1 MLEQLFESASVFVLS
16 AFNLYYGF
24 VLSTTYQQG
33 WFEQFL
39 LMSGGSWFGILA
51 CLLLG
56 ARLIALWNSKIA
68 RKSKKD
74 QAPSDKKPFL
84 MRIWKKYGIWG
95 LAFCTGFIGTI
106 PTVTISLISGINRKY
121 IMWYLG
127 GAKIV
132 WSIIFAFIGQAAITQ
147 IIEFFFR

>member
-1 MLEQLFESASVFVLS
+1 MLQQLFESASVFVLS

-33 WFEQFL
+33 WVEQFL

-51 CLLLG
+51 CLFLG
-56 ARLIALWNSKIA
+56 ARLIAIWNNKIA
-68 RKSKKD
+68 KKPKKD
-74 QAPSDKKPFL
+74 KNGVVKTPFL

-106 PTVTISLISGINRKY
+106 PTVTISLISGLNRNL
-121 IMWYLG
+121 ILWYLG
-127 GAKIV
+127 GAKII
-132 WSIIFAFIGQAAITQ
+132 WAIIFALIGQAAIAQ
-147 IIEFFFR
+147 FISAWF

>member
-1 MLEQLFESASVFVLS
+1 MFEQLFESASVFVLS

-24 VLSTTYQQG
+24 VLSTTYQQS

-56 ARLIALWNSKIA
+56 ARLIAIWNSKIV
-68 RKSKKD
+68 RKSNKGKE
-74 QAPSDKKPFL
+74 QSNNPPFL

-106 PTVTISLISGINRKY
+106 PTVTLSLISGINRNY
-121 IMWYLG
+121 ILWYLG

-132 WSIIFAFIGQAAITQ
+132 WSIIFAIVGQAAVKQMIA
-147 IIEFFFR
+147 FLF